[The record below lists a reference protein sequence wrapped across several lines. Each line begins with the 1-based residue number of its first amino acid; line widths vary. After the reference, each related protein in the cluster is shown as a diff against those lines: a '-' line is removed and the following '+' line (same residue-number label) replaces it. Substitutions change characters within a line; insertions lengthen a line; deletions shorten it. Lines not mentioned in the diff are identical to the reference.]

1 MAVNINT
8 VYTTVLY
15 ILNKEQRGY
24 ITPAEFNSIATQVQ
38 EEIFQSYFPDGNQ
51 TNRQNQQNIQN
62 NTEFFDIF
70 KDISYKLYPFEKVA
84 AFTYNAAA
92 GVLGWEYTGTGTIYK
107 LGEIISTY
115 STTNPQ
121 YDSITELASKS
132 DYDKITRSNLTAPT
146 NQYPLSYTTAGPN
159 NSVLIKISPQPNS
172 VNVNCL
178 FKPTSPVW
186 AFTTGSVGQYL
197 FAVGAS
203 TNFELDVAEQPNII
217 TNILKYCGI
226 IINDPT
232 IIQTATAEANKVEVN
247 EKS

>member
-1 MAVNINT
+1 M
-8 VYTTVLY
+8 
-15 ILNKEQRGY
+15 
-24 ITPAEFNSIATQVQ
+24 
-38 EEIFQSYFPDGNQ
+38 
-51 TNRQNQQNIQN
+51 
-62 NTEFFDIF
+62 
-70 KDISYKLYPFEKVA
+70 
-84 AFTYNAAA
+84 
-92 GVLGWEYTGTGTIYK
+92 
-107 LGEIISTY
+107 
-115 STTNPQ
+115 
-121 YDSITELASKS
+121 
-132 DYDKITRSNLTAPT
+132 
-146 NQYPLSYTTAGPN
+146 
-159 NSVLIKISPQPNS
+159 PQPNS

-186 AFTTGSVGQYL
+186 AFTTGGVGQYL